1 MEQAIF
7 LKKERQELAKGCYFD
22 FCGFSKTLPYHSFGP
37 AIRQDYV
44 LHVVMEGKGTYHVK
58 EQQYQLQK
66 GDLFLIRP
74 GDSTFYLA
82 DGEEPWV
89 YCWLSFGGPLAKE
102 IIERSLF
109 KEDQYI
115 MVSAGISAYIDI
127 ILDCLHYS
135 QDGLADELELTAL
148 TYRFLSVLLK
158 DGGKIGLGNQKVS
171 SPLAIEAVKYIEEHY
186 PENLTVEEI
195 ARQLSVN
202 RSHLSRVFKNQLG
215 TSIKEYLIGVRI
227 NRAAFLLSLT
237 DDSVESI
244 AYQVGFNSLV
254 VFSRMFKKTTGE
266 TATNYR
272 KRMKNEA
279 SKNLSLGALKKE
291 LEEQEIVSWS
301 T

>member
-1 MEQAIF
+1 
-7 LKKERQELAKGCYFD
+7 KEG
-22 FCGFSKTLPYHSFGP
+22 
-37 AIRQDYV
+37 V
-44 LHVVMEGKGTYHVK
+44 
-58 EQQYQLQK
+58 
-66 GDLFLIRP
+66 
-74 GDSTFYLA
+74 
-82 DGEEPWV
+82 
-89 YCWLSFGGPLAKE
+89 
-102 IIERSLF
+102 
-109 KEDQYI
+109 
-115 MVSAGISAYIDI
+115 
-127 ILDCLHYS
+127 
-135 QDGLADELELTAL
+135 
-148 TYRFLSVLLK
+148 
-158 DGGKIGLGNQKVS
+158 KIGFGNEDCSRQRT
-171 SPLAIEAVKYIEEHY
+171 IETVKYIEQHY

>member
-1 MEQAIF
+1 M
-7 LKKERQELAKGCYFD
+7 
-22 FCGFSKTLPYHSFGP
+22 
-37 AIRQDYV
+37 
-44 LHVVMEGKGTYHVK
+44 
-58 EQQYQLQK
+58 
-66 GDLFLIRP
+66 
-74 GDSTFYLA
+74 
-82 DGEEPWV
+82 
-89 YCWLSFGGPLAKE
+89 
-102 IIERSLF
+102 
-109 KEDQYI
+109 
-115 MVSAGISAYIDI
+115 
-127 ILDCLHYS
+127 
-135 QDGLADELELTAL
+135 
-148 TYRFLSVLLK
+148 
-158 DGGKIGLGNQKVS
+158 
-171 SPLAIEAVKYIEEHY
+171 KYIEEHY

>member
-1 MEQAIF
+1 
-7 LKKERQELAKGCYFD
+7 
-22 FCGFSKTLPYHSFGP
+22 
-37 AIRQDYV
+37 
-44 LHVVMEGKGTYHVK
+44 
-58 EQQYQLQK
+58 
-66 GDLFLIRP
+66 
-74 GDSTFYLA
+74 
-82 DGEEPWV
+82 
-89 YCWLSFGGPLAKE
+89 
-102 IIERSLF
+102 
-109 KEDQYI
+109 

-254 VFSRMFKKTTGE
+254 VFSRMFKKTIGE